1 MKFPEL
7 RQDITNRSWVII
19 APSRSKK
26 PSDFEKKNQI
36 KEKIQPQYSSD
47 CPFCLGN
54 EKQDENREVIRIGN
68 KKNWKIRI
76 LKNKFPA
83 LEEKGKRIWKVN
95 GIKRLMLGIGIHEV
109 IVETPYHNLTL
120 ATMTQNHVKEILKA
134 YLLRSSQIAKDK
146 RIEQIIIFKN
156 HKEMAGASLIHSHS
170 QIIATPIIPFQTKIY
185 LEESARYF
193 DNTGECIFCKII
205 KDELKEK
212 IRIVLENKSF
222 VSLVPYG
229 ASSPFHL
236 WIIPKKHNASFLKI
250 TSNEINDLS
259 SILKNTL
266 AKLYFGLNDPAYNY
280 VLCSSPID
288 ILKSDSLHWYINIVA
303 RVTKIAGFEI
313 GSGMFINPIPPEESA
328 DFLRK
333 VKIDKG

>member
-1 MKFPEL
+1 MKLPEL
-7 RQDITNRSWVII
+7 RQDITNRNWVII

-26 PSDFEKKNQI
+26 PSDFEKKNQEK
-36 KEKIQPQYSSD
+36 KEILSQYSSN

-54 EKQDENREVIRIGN
+54 EKHDENREVIRIGN

-83 LEEKGKRIWKVN
+83 LENEGKRIWKVS
-95 GIKRLMLGIGIHEV
+95 GIKRLMSGIGIHEV
-109 IVETPYHNLTL
+109 IVETPFHHLTI
-120 ATMTQNHVKEILKA
+120 ATMTQNQVKEIIKA
-134 YLLRSSQIAKDK
+134 YLLRSSQITKDK
-146 RIEQIIIFKN
+146 RIEQIVIFKN

-170 QIIATPIIPFQTKIY
+170 QIVATPIIPFQTKIY
-185 LEESARYF
+185 LEESTRYF
-193 DNTGECIFCKII
+193 DNTGECMFCKII

-212 IRIVLENKSF
+212 TRIVLENKNF
-222 VSLVPYG
+222 VSLVPYA

-236 WIIPKKHNASFLKI
+236 WIIPKKHNASFLEI
-250 TSNEINDLS
+250 SPNEINDLS

-280 VLCSSPID
+280 VLCSSPLD
-288 ILKSDSLHWYINIVA
+288 ITKSDSLHWNINIIA

-313 GSGMFINPIPPEESA
+313 GSGMFINPVLPEQSA

-333 VKIDKG
+333 IKIEE